1 MTSDERVEK
10 SAVLLLSAAAR
21 CHPLPTPGGRPVMCL
36 VASLELTMVRSV
48 IPGVLTVWL
57 LNTKDALHR
66 DASHR
71 ENETRWHAAT
81 FHMRHS
87 IPAERYAPRPHC
99 VPPASQAYSFVRQ
112 TVGYHPNLL
121 PPSYRST

>member
-1 MTSDERVEK
+1 
-10 SAVLLLSAAAR
+10 
-21 CHPLPTPGGRPVMCL
+21 MCS
-36 VASLELTMVRSV
+36 VASLEPTMVRSV

-57 LNTKDALHR
+57 LNTKDAPPG
-66 DASHR
+66 DACNR
-71 ENETRWHAAT
+71 ETEARWHAAT

-121 PPSYRST
+121 PPPYRST